1 MTNKNIVVR
10 FGCYIYQEGLEY
22 NEIKDIVIECERL
35 GFYSVWLKD
44 NFIPWT
50 RSYILGKKETGNQNQ
65 NQNEPMLECW
75 TTLSSLASI
84 TKRIRLGAILV
95 SPYRSPSLLAKMLST
110 LDIISNGRIEFGL
123 SAGWYQRE
131 FSSYGFS
138 FPKGSVRVDML
149 EESIKIIKKM
159 LTESYPSFKGKYYS
173 IENAVCN
180 PKPIQKP
187 YPPIWIGGGG
197 KKTLQ
202 LVAKH
207 ADAWNYGLCSYK
219 EYLEKLSYL
228 EHCCMINN
236 RNYED
241 VIKGWQ
247 GVILLSK
254 YKDELKNKMTKNVL
268 TEEVWKSSDLLITGT
283 PEKILKEISMY
294 IDIGV
299 RCFIIH
305 FPDLPDIKSLDLF
318 AKHIIQHYCTM

>member
-65 NQNEPMLECW
+65 NQKEPMLECW

-149 EESIKIIKKM
+149 EENIKIIKKM
-159 LTESYPSFKGKYYS
+159 LTESYPSFKGKYHS
-173 IENAVCN
+173 IENAICN

-197 KKTLQ
+197 KKTLE

>member
-22 NEIKDIVIECERL
+22 NEIRDIVIECERL

-50 RSYILGKKETGNQNQ
+50 RSYILGKKETGNQ

-149 EESIKIIKKM
+149 EENIKIIKKM
-159 LTESYPSFKGKYYS
+159 LTESYPSFKGKYHS
-173 IENAVCN
+173 IENAICN

-197 KKTLQ
+197 KKTLE